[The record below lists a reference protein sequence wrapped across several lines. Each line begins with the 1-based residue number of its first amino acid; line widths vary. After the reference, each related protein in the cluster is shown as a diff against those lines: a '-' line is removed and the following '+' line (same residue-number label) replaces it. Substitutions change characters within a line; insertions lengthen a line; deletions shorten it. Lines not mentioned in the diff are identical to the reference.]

1 MISILIPVYN
11 GIEFIELAIQSVLK
25 QTYAEW
31 EILIGVNG
39 HPPESTVY
47 QTAKAYEAQDP
58 RIHAFDQHTL
68 RGKVAAMNDL
78 VGRAS
83 YDWIAV
89 LDVDDFWAPGKLAA
103 QVPWLSAGYDVVGTA
118 CRYFGDLRG
127 SPAIPVG
134 DLSGVDFCAGN
145 PIINSS
151 ALIRRELA
159 VWSPDAPHGL
169 DDYDMWLRL
178 WRGGRRF
185 FNVAE
190 HLTFHRVHR
199 SSAFNATG
207 NSNKVPELLARYK

>member
-1 MISILIPVYN
+1 MISILITVYN

-25 QTYAEW
+25 QTYDSW

-39 HPPESTVY
+39 HPAESTVY
-47 QTAKAYEAQDP
+47 KTAKTYEIRDS
-58 RIHAFDQHTL
+58 RIRAFDQHTL

-78 VGRAS
+78 VGRAI

-103 QVPWLSAGYDVVGTA
+103 QIPYLASGYDVVGTH
-118 CRYFGDLRG
+118 CNYFGDLRG
-127 SPAIPVG
+127 SPDIPVG
-134 DLSGVDFCAGN
+134 DLTGIDFLKGN

-151 ALIRRELA
+151 ALIRRDLA
-159 VWSPDAPHGL
+159 VWSADAPHGL

-178 WRGGRRF
+178 WRAGCKF
-185 FNVAE
+185 YNVAE

-207 NSNKVPELLARYK
+207 NSNNIPELLARYK